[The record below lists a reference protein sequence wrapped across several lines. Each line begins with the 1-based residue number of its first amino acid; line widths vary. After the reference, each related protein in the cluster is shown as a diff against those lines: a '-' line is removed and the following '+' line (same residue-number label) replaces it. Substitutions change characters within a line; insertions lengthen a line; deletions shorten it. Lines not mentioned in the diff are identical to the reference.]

1 MHRGLS
7 WGRVSEGRGRQRGQ
21 GDAFHRLSALNAG
34 AGVGKHEQSRKWSW
48 LLSPILSLP
57 ISGDGASW
65 PGQPW
70 CNRAGP
76 RGWQLAAGADP
87 CREIPWQGGR
97 GGAGGLPWLSLGGGQ
112 LQPQLSLSR
121 LARRCLP
128 PGICTPHGE
137 SGGPQINI
145 ENGRLDPGA
154 KGKVTD
160 IGVGGSA
167 RTGGRAPRAP
177 FLPRLRSSGAQGLTG
192 CHGSWG
198 LQAGGGGETGGE
210 GSRAEKYRG
219 GVLGGVESRA
229 PARR

>member
-1 MHRGLS
+1 ML
-7 WGRVSEGRGRQRGQ
+7 
-21 GDAFHRLSALNAG
+21 ALGSGSTSKAGNG
-34 AGVGKHEQSRKWSW
+34 AGFCPPSSPFPHLGTVPPGRASHGATELVHVAGSW
-48 LLSPILSLP
+48 QQGLTLAERSH
-57 ISGDGASW
+57 GR
-65 PGQPW
+65 
-70 CNRAGP
+70 RAG
-76 RGWQLAAGADP
+76 G
-87 CREIPWQGGR
+87 
-97 GGAGGLPWLSLGGGQ
+97 GGLPWLSRGGGQ

-192 CHGSWG
+192 CHGSWE
-198 LQAGGGGETGGE
+198 LQAGGGGDTGGE